1 MIETKKSIHSLV
13 SKMVHEGLAATIEM
27 DELSVVLKEIVLTCR
42 NITQRFVQLLSRAKR
57 FKERYSW
64 LPLQSPYIDT
74 LILLEF
80 YSLMPVNFFLK
91 HHNVA
96 IHVGSFSRKFV
107 PHIDSL
113 RE

>member
-1 MIETKKSIHSLV
+1 MV
-13 SKMVHEGLAATIEM
+13 SEMVHEGLAATIEM
-27 DELSVVLKEIVLTCR
+27 DELSAVLKDFVLTCR
-42 NITQRFVQLLSRAKR
+42 NITQRFIKLLSRAKR

-91 HHNVA
+91 HHNVVRR
-96 IHVGSFSRKFV
+96 VGSFSRKFV
-107 PHIDSL
+107 LHVD
-113 RE
+113 